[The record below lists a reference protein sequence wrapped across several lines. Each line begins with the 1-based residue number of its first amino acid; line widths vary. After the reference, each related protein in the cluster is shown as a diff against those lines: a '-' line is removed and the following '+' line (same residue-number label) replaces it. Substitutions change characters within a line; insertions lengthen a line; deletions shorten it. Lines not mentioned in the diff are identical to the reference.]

1 MATTRRDFLWSFG
14 GGLGGI
20 AFAQLLA
27 EAGEIPGEPKPRAEF
42 NGGLHHFAKVKRI
55 VQLFMNGGVSQPD
68 TFDYKPELNKRHGK
82 PFDPG
87 TGEKVEGVTSV
98 PGNLMRSPFPFK
110 QHGQCGRWVSSVFPH
125 LATQVDRMAF
135 LMAVASKSNV
145 HGPASY
151 MMNTGFMLPGF
162 PSMGAWLSYGLG
174 RLTDNLPTF
183 VVLPDARGLPYNQ
196 KGNFSAGF
204 LPVAHA
210 GTILNAGGNPPIPD
224 LAPSA
229 KTHFVTPDAD
239 SDALELLGRVNR
251 EHAKSR
257 PGDSR
262 LDARIES
269 YELAARMQQHAP
281 EALDLNKEAAKTR
294 AKYGLDDPTTA
305 DFGRRCLLARRLLE
319 RGVRFVQVWSGAG
332 GPSNNWDNHTNILM
346 ELPPI
351 ARSVD
356 RPSAA
361 LLQDLHDRG
370 MLADTLLVFSTEF
383 GRQPFTQGAVGR
395 DHNQG
400 TSVAWL
406 AGAGVKAGVTYGES
420 DPWSWRAGDGK
431 AYCYD
436 LHATILH
443 LMGIDHT
450 KLTVRHDGTNR
461 RLTDVH
467 GEVIREILA

>member
-1 MATTRRDFLWSFG
+1 MTIYSRRDFLWHFG

-27 EAGEIPGEPKPRAEF
+27 EAGETPRRAEAAAEF
-42 NGGLHHFAKVKRI
+42 NGGLHHVAKVKRV

-68 TFDYKPELNKRHGK
+68 TFDYKPELEKRHGK

-87 TGEKVEGVTSV
+87 TGEKVEGVTST
-98 PGNLMRSPFPFK
+98 PGNLMKSPFPFK

-135 LMAVASKSNV
+135 LMAVASKTNV

-162 PSMGAWLSYGLG
+162 PCMGAWLSYGLG

-196 KGNFSAGF
+196 KGNFTAGF

-210 GTILNAGGNPPIPD
+210 GHDPQRRAALRQFPI
-224 LAPSA
+224 SRRHR
-229 KTHFVTPDAD
+229 KRSSSRRTRTRTR
-239 SDALELLGRVNR
+239 SNLLGKVNR

-269 YELAARMQQHAP
+269 YELAAKMQQHAP
-281 EALDLNKEAAKTR
+281 EALDLGREAAKTR
-294 AKYGLDDPTTA
+294 KKYGLDDPATA

-332 GPSNNWDNHTNILM
+332 GPTNNWDNHTDIV
-346 ELPPI
+346 EGTAADRA
-351 ARSVD
+351 ARSIG
-356 RPSAA
+356 RPRHCCKTSTIAGCSRTRCSSSAPSSAA
-361 LLQDLHDRG
+361 SRSRRARPAATTTTARRSRG
-370 MLADTLLVFSTEF
+370 SPVP
-383 GRQPFTQGAVGR
+383 G
-395 DHNQG
+395 
-400 TSVAWL
+400 
-406 AGAGVKAGVTYGES
+406 
-420 DPWSWRAGDGK
+420 
-431 AYCYD
+431 
-436 LHATILH
+436 
-443 LMGIDHT
+443 
-450 KLTVRHDGTNR
+450 
-461 RLTDVH
+461 
-467 GEVIREILA
+467 